1 MIKMDNYGKIL
12 RFAEENSGYITSK
25 EASRLNINSTFLCN
39 LVNAKQLER
48 VVNGIYKLS
57 DYPDDNLY
65 VLSNTSK
72 NICYSHATA
81 LYLHNLSDRIPQIL
95 DVTVPYNYSGR
106 LLNDSSVDL
115 HYVKNDIFELG
126 IIEIKTINNLTVKC
140 YDLERTIC
148 DVIRDKDE
156 IDKELY
162 SKALKEYASSKD
174 KNILKLI
181 KYAKKLNVEKEVAEL
196 MEVLL

>member
-1 MIKMDNYGKIL
+1 MDNYGKIL

-106 LLNDSSVDL
+106 LLNDSPVDL

-156 IDKELY
+156 MDKELY
-162 SKALKEYASSKD
+162 SKALKEYANSKD

-181 KYAKKLNVEKEVAEL
+181 KYAKKLNVEKEVVEL

>member
-1 MIKMDNYGKIL
+1 MDNYGKIL

-106 LLNDSSVDL
+106 LLNDRSVDL
-115 HYVKNDIFELG
+115 H
-126 IIEIKTINNLTVKC
+126 
-140 YDLERTIC
+140 
-148 DVIRDKDE
+148 
-156 IDKELY
+156 
-162 SKALKEYASSKD
+162 
-174 KNILKLI
+174 
-181 KYAKKLNVEKEVAEL
+181 
-196 MEVLL
+196 

>member
-1 MIKMDNYGKIL
+1 MDNYGKIL

-156 IDKELY
+156 MDKELY
-162 SKALKEYASSKD
+162 SKALKEYANSKD
-174 KNILKLI
+174 KNILILI
-181 KYAKKLNVEKEVAEL
+181 KYAKKLNVEKEVVEL

>member
-1 MIKMDNYGKIL
+1 MDNYGKIL

-115 HYVKNDIFELG
+115 HYVKNDIFDLG

-148 DVIRDKDE
+148 DVIRDRDE
-156 IDKELY
+156 MDKELY
-162 SKALKEYASSKD
+162 SKALKEYANSKD

-181 KYAKKLNVEKEVAEL
+181 KYAKKLNVEKEVVEL

>member
-1 MIKMDNYGKIL
+1 MDNYGKIL

-156 IDKELY
+156 MDKELY
-162 SKALKEYASSKD
+162 SKALKEYASSTD

-181 KYAKKLNVEKEVAEL
+181 KYAKKLNVEKEVVEL

>member
-1 MIKMDNYGKIL
+1 MDNYGKIL

-106 LLNDSSVDL
+106 PLNDSSVDL

-156 IDKELY
+156 MDKELY

-181 KYAKKLNVEKEVAEL
+181 KYAKKLNVEKEVVEL

>member
-1 MIKMDNYGKIL
+1 MDNYGKIL

-48 VVNGIYKLS
+48 IVNGIYKLS

-126 IIEIKTINNLTVKC
+126 IIEIKTINNLIVKC

-148 DVIRDKDE
+148 DVIRDRDE
-156 IDKELY
+156 MDKELY
-162 SKALKEYASSKD
+162 SKALKEYANSKD

-181 KYAKKLNVEKEVAEL
+181 KYAKKLNVEKEVVEL

>member
-1 MIKMDNYGKIL
+1 MDNYGKIL

-106 LLNDSSVDL
+106 PLNDSSVDL
-115 HYVKNDIFELG
+115 HYVKNDIFKLG

-156 IDKELY
+156 MDKELY
-162 SKALKEYASSKD
+162 SKALKEYANSKD

-181 KYAKKLNVEKEVAEL
+181 KYAKKLNVEKEVVEL